1 MGIGADAYITKPF
14 NSQLLKASVENL
26 IENRRRLQQRF
37 AQEVVLMPKDI
48 AISSADEKFLDLL
61 QKVLDKNITDSNFT
75 IEDFG
80 KEMGVSRMQLHRKL
94 KALTGQ
100 SASEFLKTQRLK
112 LALKLLKEKKI
123 SIAEVGYTVGFN
135 DPSYFTKCF
144 KQEFGRSPSEYFST

>member
-1 MGIGADAYITKPF
+1 
-14 NSQLLKASVENL
+14 
-26 IENRRRLQQRF
+26 
-37 AQEVVLMPKDI
+37 LMPKEI
-48 AISSADEKFLDLL
+48 AVSSADEKFLDML
-61 QKVLDKNITDSNFT
+61 QKVLDRNMTDPGFNV
-75 IEDFG
+75 ENFG

-100 SASEFLKTQRLK
+100 PASEFLKSQRLK

-144 KQEFGRSPSEYFST
+144 KQEFGRSPSEYFTSRD

>member
-1 MGIGADAYITKPF
+1 
-14 NSQLLKASVENL
+14 
-26 IENRRRLQQRF
+26 
-37 AQEVVLMPKDI
+37 MPKDI